1 MVISLT
7 SIIETSSEN
16 HSGNQLWRAACFAV
30 KPKVY
35 LYLISTT
42 MPMGSQ
48 IKQKAFHKL
57 HVVECDQRV
66 ISLYLFGPIGVIQ
79 LSRKLMS

>member
-1 MVISLT
+1 MVLSLT

-48 IKQKAFHKL
+48 IKPTAFHKL

-66 ISLYLFGPIGVIQ
+66 IRCTCSGLLV
-79 LSRKLMS
+79 